1 MSRKNDWIGRH
12 HKVFHEHENSTLL
25 AKIQQDTT
33 ELYWLTNFG
42 YTISRKGYQYK
53 LNLKKLENRINSNS
67 NFYIKRNWVLSFS
80 LQMII
85 WSISVIYDN
94 SKENIAQSNTRKNC
108 LSKRRIFQCLFI
120 IRTVAQWKAGSSI
133 ENTWFHEI
141 HVIYLNC
148 RMNEF
153 TIDIHIQMKSK
164 I

>member
-94 SKENIAQSNTRKNC
+94 SKENIAQSNTKKTAYLDVEYFNAY
-108 LSKRRIFQCLFI
+108 LLFEEWHSGKRE
-120 IRTVAQWKAGSSI
+120 VA
-133 ENTWFHEI
+133 
-141 HVIYLNC
+141 
-148 RMNEF
+148 
-153 TIDIHIQMKSK
+153 SK
-164 I
+164 IRDSMKYM